1 MFFYAVEL
9 IARVTVLRST
19 FQRVLQKQG
28 LKFQL
33 GAKVTGGQK
42 QADGTHSITFEPVA
56 GGKPEKVKTKVL
68 ASALEGR

>member
-9 IARVTVLRST
+9 FARVTVHRST

-42 QADGTHSITFEPVA
+42 QADGTHTVTFEPVA
-56 GGKPEKVKTKVL
+56 GGEVRK
-68 ASALEGR
+68 GRNKSELQP